1 MEAIGGGDEEIDLG
15 GRSVPVRQYASWFN
29 FKGADQQKKVGVL
42 SGTKLCPPGT
52 FMYSPLSNNGL
63 DTVVLGSC
71 VRPPQ
76 PLPMLACCQL
86 AQSTA
91 CTQSLKCSESIM

>member
-42 SGTKLCPPGT
+42 SGATPCRIAVSCMKLYP
-52 FMYSPLSNNGL
+52 SS
-63 DTVVLGSC
+63 
-71 VRPPQ
+71 
-76 PLPMLACCQL
+76 
-86 AQSTA
+86 
-91 CTQSLKCSESIM
+91 